1 MGVSGWGGAVT
12 LYVEADLSRPVTFA
26 GPPPP
31 PSGLT
36 QWDED
41 VFGSTPHVVGE
52 TAVFSGYDPEWTDIS
67 EWVLGVQTSHAFSR
81 QTNRYNTGTASVL
94 LSNVDGRFSPTN
106 TDSPYRSGSSTTIGI
121 LRQIRIRATYTEGS
135 QTFSWV
141 LFRGY
146 IQSWDQK
153 FPDFG
158 YNSTVE
164 VQAVGLESRLAS
176 WDGYAVTPVGAGEL
190 SGARVARILDAAGWD
205 GPRNIDA
212 GTAALQETTLEGSAT
227 TQVQLVADSEGGFFY
242 FTPDGTAT
250 FDSID
255 AQVLKGRLNSYVTI
269 SDVAA
274 DATTQTIRYQD
285 IAYSY
290 NGDLVSNIVNY
301 QRVGGTV
308 QTVIAGASRNMYGDR
323 QVSRTDLINTS
334 DSDVLNLAQRQ
345 IAVFQ
350 SPELRVESVVI
361 SAITPDNAEFI
372 TGTPGGAVFRA
383 LATGKIALRSGAQV
397 VQTPR
402 HESDQ
407 IAQMCFIEAVS
418 HNITPDSWTVGLN
431 FSSAAAYSN
440 VGIAVFDGTDAQA
453 GFFDL
458 TRWGW

>member
-1 MGVSGWGGAVT
+1 MGTTGWGGAVT
-12 LYVEADLSRPVTFA
+12 LYVEADLSRPVAFV

-31 PSGLT
+31 ASGLT

-41 VFGSTPHVVGE
+41 VFGSTPHVEGE
-52 TAVFSGYDPEWTDIS
+52 TAQFSGYDPEWTDIS
-67 EWVLGVQTSHAFSR
+67 EWLLSVQTAHAFSR
-81 QTNRYNTGTASVL
+81 QTNRYNTGTAAIT

-106 TDSPYRSGSSTTIGI
+106 TGSPYRSGSSTTIGI
-121 LRQIRIRATYTEGS
+121 LRQIRIRASYTENS
-135 QTFSWV
+135 RTYSWV

-158 YNSTVE
+158 YNSIVE

-176 WDGYAVTPVGAGEL
+176 WNGYAQSAAGAGEL
-190 SGARVARILDAAGWD
+190 SGARIARILNAAGWD

-212 GTAALQETTLEGSAT
+212 GTATLQETTLEGSAT
-227 TQVQLVADSEGGFFY
+227 TQLQLVADSEGGFFY

-255 AQVLKGRLNSYVTI
+255 AQVIKGRLNSYVTI

-274 DATTQTIRYQD
+274 NSTTQTIRYRD
-285 IAYSY
+285 IAHSY
-290 NGDLVSNIVNY
+290 NGELVTNIVNY
-301 QRVGGTV
+301 QSVGGAV
-308 QTVIAGASRNMYGDR
+308 QTVVADLSRNMYGDR
-323 QVSRTDLINTS
+323 QISRSDLINTS

-350 SPELRVESVVI
+350 SPELRVDSVVI
-361 SAITPDNAEFI
+361 SAISPDNSDFV
-372 TGTPGGAVFRA
+372 TDTSGGAVFKS
-383 LATGKIALRSGAQV
+383 LASGKIGLRAGAQV

-402 HESDQ
+402 NESDQ
-407 IAQMCFIEAVS
+407 IVQMCFIEAVS
-418 HNITPDSWTVGLN
+418 HNITPDNWNVSLN
-431 FSSAAAYSN
+431 FSSAAAYEN